1 LLFPTIK
8 FVVFFVV
15 VFALSWGLAGRRR
28 AWRLFMLAAGYFF
41 YALWGWRFVLLLAGL
56 TIFTDLVARL
66 LATAPR
72 RRRWLLAVAIVLE
85 LLPLVFYKYYGFLTF
100 NLFSLFGGSQTAAA
114 LPFLQLAIP
123 VGISFTTFRAISYL
137 VDCYRG
143 ELEPASLVETAIYLS
158 FFPYIAA
165 GPITRGKEVLPEF
178 RSLRRRKEVDV
189 TRALFLICMGLAK
202 KVVIGDFLARA
213 IVEGVFSTPGQYSS
227 LDVIVGIHAYAVQI
241 YCDFSGYTDMAIG
254 IALLLGISLP
264 INFDRPYTAA
274 SVREFWR
281 RWHMTLSR
289 WLRDYLYIPLG
300 GSRRS
305 APRVYFNVVFTM
317 LLAGIWHGAGWTF
330 LVWGGMHGV
339 GQAVEHGL
347 AARRKRQGLPE
358 KTPGRSGLAVRRL
371 LTLEFVCLA
380 WVFFRADSLSSAG
393 AVIARTFTA
402 WGRAPSFGWLVLLAL
417 AVGIGFQY
425 LPAGLGDRL
434 QAGLSRR
441 SLVLQGVAF
450 GLALFAIVGL
460 LGSEGVTRFIYM
472 GF

>member
-1 LLFPTIK
+1 MLFPTIT
-8 FVVFFVV
+8 FVAFFAV
-15 VFALSWGLAGRRR
+15 VFAGSWALAGRRR
-28 AWRLFMLAAGYFF
+28 AWRLFMLAANYFF
-41 YALWGWRFVLLLAGL
+41 YALWGWRFALLLAGL
-56 TIFTDLVARL
+56 TICTDLFSRA
-66 LATAPR
+66 LAGRPR
-72 RRRWLLAVAIVLE
+72 ERRWLLGLAILLE
-85 LLPLVFYKYYGFLTF
+85 LLPLAFFKYYGFAAF
-100 NLFSLFGGSQTAAA
+100 NLASLFSGSAAAAA
-114 LPFLQLAIP
+114 LPFLQLAVP
-123 VGISFTTFRAISYL
+123 VGISFTTFRAISYT

-143 ELEPASLVETAIYLS
+143 ELEPAPLVEMAVYLS

-165 GPITRGKEVLPEF
+165 GPITRGKQVLPQF
-178 RSLRRRKEVDV
+178 HSLRRRREIDA
-189 TRALFLICMGLAK
+189 TRALFLICMGLVK

-213 IVEGVFSTPGQYSS
+213 IVDSVFSAPGHYSS

-281 RWHMTLSR
+281 RWHMSLSS

-305 APRVYFNVVFTM
+305 QPRVYFNVIFTM

-339 GQAVEHGL
+339 AQAVEHGL
-347 AARRKRQGLPE
+347 TARRKSSGLPE
-358 KTPGRSGLAVRRL
+358 PEPGRAGRILRRL
-371 LTLEFVCLA
+371 LTFEFVCLA
-380 WVFFRADSLSSAG
+380 WVFFRADSLTNGA
-393 AVIARTFTA
+393 AVIARTFTG
-402 WGRAPSFGWLVLLAL
+402 WTTVPSFGWLVVLAI
-417 AVGIGFQY
+417 AVGVGFQY
-425 LPAGLGDRL
+425 SPAAWGERL
-434 QAGLSRR
+434 QAGLSQRPWA
-441 SLVLQGVAF
+441 VQGVIF